1 MRRIFRSV
9 LLGKSSLTISA
20 KRGWSWG
27 GVSALDRCA
36 QIIFVAVL
44 HQGEQFRGRVPVPDG
59 HTLISAKGND
69 FGQMAL
75 RQFANQSREI
85 QHALTLVRGIHTLPE
100 AHALHGRG
108 GSQRLSEKNYIVLVF
123 ARVFAEPRGS
133 TLDDTGKLSTREDDH
148 ARCVGKAC
156 RKRPFNFV
164 H

>member
-69 FGQMAL
+69 LGQMTL
-75 RQFANQSREI
+75 SQFADQSREI
-85 QHALTLVRGIHTLPE
+85 QNALALV
-100 AHALHGRG
+100 GR
-108 GSQRLSEKNYIVLVF
+108 I
-123 ARVFAEPRGS
+123 P
-133 TLDDTGKLSTREDDH
+133 TR
-148 ARCVGKAC
+148 
-156 RKRPFNFV
+156 P
-164 H
+164 